1 MWLRL
6 RDSAIPGAASRRPY
20 EYKLLPT
27 RTVAAPLN
35 QNVGG
40 VLTHRTQ
47 ASCLPGLV
55 QLCFM
60 LLAK

>member
-1 MWLRL
+1 MRLRL
-6 RDSAIPGAASRRPY
+6 RDAAIPGAASRRPY
-20 EYKLLPT
+20 ECNFFT
-27 RTVAAPLN
+27 RTAAALLD

-40 VLTHRTQ
+40 VLTQRTQ
-47 ASCLPGLV
+47 ASFLPGLV